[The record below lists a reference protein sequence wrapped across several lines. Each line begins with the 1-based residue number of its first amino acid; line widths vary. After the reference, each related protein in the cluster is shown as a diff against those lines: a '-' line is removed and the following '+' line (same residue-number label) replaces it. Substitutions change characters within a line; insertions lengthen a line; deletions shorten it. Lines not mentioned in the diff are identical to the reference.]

1 MSKSCSPSLG
11 RAFKALASAAGLLMS
26 VAVTAAP
33 TIKIGTVVWVGYGPF
48 YVADQLDLYK
58 KSGMKV
64 ELQVFNDPA
73 LITSSIVSGAIDGGM
88 ITYDQAV
95 SAVARGSN
103 MKVVMPIDYSNGGDA
118 VVATKDI
125 TSVSQLKGLKVAY
138 NPLSPSDFLISYALQ
153 TAKLSVADIE
163 PTSMP
168 PESVTAAMA
177 SGGVKV
183 GVTYEPSVSEIV
195 KMEGG
200 NKFHVLYSSKD
211 APGLITD
218 VVCFN
223 ADYIAKHPKV
233 VKAIIQGYVDGLAY
247 MKAHPAESAKMIG
260 KALGIPPAEVAGQMS
275 GVYNPTLEEFS
286 DVFGKSEKTT
296 SLFVS
301 GKVIS
306 DILKAKGEIEIIPP
320 TADTIDPSL
329 AQSLLGK

>member
-1 MSKSCSPSLG
+1 
-11 RAFKALASAAGLLMS
+11 
-26 VAVTAAP
+26 
-33 TIKIGTVVWVGYGPF
+33 
-48 YVADQLDLYK
+48 
-58 KSGMKV
+58 
-64 ELQVFNDPA
+64 
-73 LITSSIVSGAIDGGM
+73 
-88 ITYDQAV
+88 
-95 SAVARGSN
+95 
-103 MKVVMPIDYSNGGDA
+103 
-118 VVATKDI
+118 
-125 TSVSQLKGLKVAY
+125 
-138 NPLSPSDFLISYALQ
+138 
-153 TAKLSVADIE
+153 
-163 PTSMP
+163 
-168 PESVTAAMA
+168 VTAAMA

-223 ADYIAKHPKV
+223 ADYIAKNPKV

-260 KALGIPPAEVAGQMS
+260 KALGIPPEEVAGQMS

-306 DILKAKGEIEIIPP
+306 HILKAKGEIETIPP
-320 TADTIDPSL
+320 TEDTIDPSL